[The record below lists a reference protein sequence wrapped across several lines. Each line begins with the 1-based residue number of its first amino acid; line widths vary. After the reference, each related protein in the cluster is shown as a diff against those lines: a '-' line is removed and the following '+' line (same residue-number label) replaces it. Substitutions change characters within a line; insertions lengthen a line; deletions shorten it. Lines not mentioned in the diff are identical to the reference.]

1 MFSKKQRRQRA
12 AQRAEPG
19 NGQPLKPFRRWQ
31 PTFRSLYHLRLAE
44 AEYAVDVS
52 HLHQFTSDDGKGK
65 AFLYR
70 EGRQIAGSR
79 LPAAFPVPGG
89 WIEVAATS
97 FGLQR
102 CHYVTEDG
110 TEEQL
115 LPDPASAEGR
125 RARLSRERPVLSR
138 VIGIGSLLM
147 VVVALLLLIPQLAE
161 VVFRVPLVAERF
173 GTFTSPLDLPRW
185 LNIAIGLA
193 AALASV
199 ERGSRLRYSRLLDGK

>member
-1 MFSKKQRRQRA
+1 MFSKERKLARA
-12 AQRAEPG
+12 AQRIEPG
-19 NGQPLKPFRRWQ
+19 NGQPLKAFRWWQ

-44 AEYAVDVS
+44 AAYAVEVS
-52 HLHQFTSDDGKGK
+52 HLHRFTSNDGKGK

-70 EGRQIAGSR
+70 GGTQISESR

-97 FGLQR
+97 FGLKR

-125 RARLSRERPVLSR
+125 RARLSRERPALSR
-138 VIGIGSLLM
+138 LIGIGSLLM
-147 VVVALLLLIPQLAE
+147 VVIPLLLLVPQLAE
-161 VVFRVPLVAERF
+161 AASHVPQLAERF
-173 GTFTSPLDLPRW
+173 GTFTSPIDLPRW
-185 LNIAIGLA
+185 LDIALGVA
-193 AALASV
+193 AASASV
-199 ERGSRLRYSRLLDGK
+199 ERGSRLRYSRLLDGS